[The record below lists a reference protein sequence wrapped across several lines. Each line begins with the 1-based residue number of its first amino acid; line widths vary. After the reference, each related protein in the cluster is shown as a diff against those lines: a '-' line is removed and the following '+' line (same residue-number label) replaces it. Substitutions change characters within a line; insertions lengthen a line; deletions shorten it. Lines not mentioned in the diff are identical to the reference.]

1 MKGKK
6 LTALFT
12 CTFLLTTYTLSYAW
26 TDSDS
31 SGKAGE
37 QGTEASGYIES
48 DLDHDTPL
56 YDSGIAMYYDRESAW
71 GVYGDDSYNYYDTNR
86 AGSGHAI
93 MIVGWDDN
101 FSKDNFKYGNK
112 PAHDGAWLV
121 RNSWGDYKDYFWMSY
136 DTVSLLDTAWAFDFT
151 GTDNYDNNYQLD
163 GGIGTFK
170 VSNYTR
176 L

>member
-12 CTFLLTTYTLSYAW
+12 CAFLLTTSTLSYAW
-26 TDSDS
+26 ADSDS

-37 QGTEASGYIES
+37 QGTAASGYIES

-56 YDSGIAMYYDRESAW
+56 YDSGIALYYDRESAW

-136 DTVSLLDTAWAFDFT
+136 DTVSLLDTAWAFDVT
-151 GTDNYDNNYQLD
+151 GADNYDNNYQLD

>member
-1 MKGKK
+1 
-6 LTALFT
+6 
-12 CTFLLTTYTLSYAW
+12 
-26 TDSDS
+26 
-31 SGKAGE
+31 
-37 QGTEASGYIES
+37 
-48 DLDHDTPL
+48 
-56 YDSGIAMYYDRESAW
+56 MYYDRESAW

-136 DTVSLLDTAWAFDFT
+136 DTVSLMDTAWAFDFT

>member
-12 CTFLLTTYTLSYAW
+12 CTFLLTTSTLSYAW
-26 TDSDS
+26 ADSDS

-71 GVYGDDSYNYYDTNR
+71 GVYGDDSYNYYDTR
-86 AGSGHAI
+86 VKS
-93 MIVGWDDN
+93 
-101 FSKDNFKYGNK
+101 SKSRSCL
-112 PAHDGAWLV
+112 HD
-121 RNSWGDYKDYFWMSY
+121 
-136 DTVSLLDTAWAFDFT
+136 
-151 GTDNYDNNYQLD
+151 
-163 GGIGTFK
+163 
-170 VSNYTR
+170 
-176 L
+176 